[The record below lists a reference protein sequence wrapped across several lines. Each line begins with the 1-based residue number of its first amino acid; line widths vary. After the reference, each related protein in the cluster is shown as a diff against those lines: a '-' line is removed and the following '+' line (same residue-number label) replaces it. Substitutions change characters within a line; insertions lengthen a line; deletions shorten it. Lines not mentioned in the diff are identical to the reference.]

1 MSAEQEKDQQPI
13 ESQKIEQNQLK
24 IESAQHLHASLKLE
38 NLSKQYLQRN
48 IFNNLNFTIN
58 GNGIYRLIGEN
69 GTGKSTLLTMVAGMT
84 TVDSGKIWIHGQ
96 QCTAHN
102 VDYQKMVAYVPD
114 QSPIYDFMQGQE
126 FLDLICSIR
135 KLKVESYRGLAE
147 QFNLQQF
154 LKITFAEMSLG
165 TAKKFLLVSALM
177 SEVKVLL
184 LDEPNNGLDQVSLN
198 VLKNKLQEL
207 SSKCLILVT
216 CHEDNFL
223 VDLAVTPIRLSEL
236 TSSKNG

>member
-1 MSAEQEKDQQPI
+1 MSVSQQKEQQSI
-13 ESQKIEQNQLK
+13 QL
-24 IESAQHLHASLKLE
+24 SDAHLHIE
-38 NLSKQYLQRN
+38 NLSKQYLQRT
-48 IFNNLNFTIN
+48 IFNNLNFTID

-102 VDYQKMVAYVPD
+102 VDYQKIVAYVPD

-135 KLKVESYRGLAE
+135 KLKVESYKALVE

-165 TAKKFLLVSALM
+165 TAKKFLIISALM

-184 LDEPNNGLDQVSLN
+184 LDEPNNGLDQASLD

-207 SSKCLILVT
+207 SSKCLILLT

-223 VDLAVTPIRLSEL
+223 TDLAVTPIRLSEL
-236 TSSKNG
+236 AQY